1 MSCDLTGSTNID
13 ITDGVISATG
23 LQNEIDDDT
32 SINLTSITSNDLV
45 INESLNIDSL
55 ITYEKYK
62 QFNTIVIRRFD
73 ETNYNIIA
81 LREIQYWV
89 NDINILPPN
98 SDDLIGYFAN
108 WSNNGVELEPSD
120 AGTSTIR
127 YVLPYMVDD
136 TLTSGTASQS
146 DPTTNTNAMIIKNI
160 PSTFV
165 NDIQAL
171 VLFDRLSS
179 SSQISPVGLII
190 ELYNSI
196 NDPTLIEPLA
206 TTTIISTKEDNYR
219 YNFPSIG
226 KYGG

>member
-1 MSCDLTGSTNID
+1 
-13 ITDGVISATG
+13 
-23 LQNEIDDDT
+23 
-32 SINLTSITSNDLV
+32 LV

-73 ETNYNIIA
+73 ETNFNIIA
-81 LREIQYWV
+81 LREIQCWV
-89 NDINILPPN
+89 NEINILPPI

-108 WSNNGVELEPSD
+108 WSNNSVELQPSN

-136 TLTSGTASQS
+136 ILTSGTASQS
-146 DPTTNTNAMIIKNI
+146 DPTTNTNAMIIKSI
-160 PSTFV
+160 PLTFV

-171 VLFDRLSS
+171 VLFDRLST

-190 ELYNSI
+190 EL
-196 NDPTLIEPLA
+196 
-206 TTTIISTKEDNYR
+206 STASMTQ
-219 YNFPSIG
+219 P
-226 KYGG
+226 